1 MAPMMLWFS
10 CRKDKFEDFD
20 NNQLGTNYFPIKTK
34 MYHQYK
40 VKIIHFDAFNQ
51 TSDTLHLIE
60 RIEQDTFFKDNLG
73 RNAMRIEVFTK
84 DSNAAQWESV
94 RSYYYVGLKTH
105 VEAVIENKRN
115 VILTLPM
122 HEESVWDYNT
132 YNNQPQY
139 LLMYSKKMDS
149 YSNGIIQAGR
159 SMEITRLGRDLPFES
174 NYWKEIYSEGIG
186 LVSREYTNIEFVNNI
201 PSGIK
206 ENKELIEYGYK

>member
-1 MAPMMLWFS
+1 
-10 CRKDKFEDFD
+10 
-20 NNQLGTNYFPIKTK
+20 
-34 MYHQYK
+34 
-40 VKIIHFDAFNQ
+40 
-51 TSDTLHLIE
+51 LIE